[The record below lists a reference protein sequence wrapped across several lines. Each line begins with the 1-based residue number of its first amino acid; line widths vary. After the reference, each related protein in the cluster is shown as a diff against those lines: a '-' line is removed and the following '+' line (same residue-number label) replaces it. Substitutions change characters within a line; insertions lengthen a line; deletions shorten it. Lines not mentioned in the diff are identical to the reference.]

1 MRLVQTALLVVLAT
15 ACGGAPKPQA
25 RLESSQAAIRGAEE
39 AGAKDSPQA
48 ALHLQLATEQREKA
62 VQLINNEENGRAE
75 RLLIRSEADAE
86 LAVALA
92 REAAAKADAEKMKES
107 IDELKRK
114 AKQ

>member
-1 MRLVQTALLVVLAT
+1 MRLVQTALLVVLA
-15 ACGGAPKPQA
+15 ACGSAQKPEA

-62 VQLINNEENGRAE
+62 IQLVKNDENERAE

-92 REAAAKADAEKMKES
+92 REAAAKSDAEKMKEQ